1 MTARGALIKPW
12 LFRELTSGYWDI
24 TADER
29 LTIYRRYTAL
39 ALEHWGDD
47 EHGRT
52 RVREFLRWHTG
63 FWCRYVPQRADGH
76 WPSMQVREVLAQP
89 RSALEALLSRSDEP
103 ALEYV
108 TDELL
113 NAGDLSAPPPVPA
126 AVPESRGDR
135 GERSRR
141 AEKEEEDEPVEAG

>member
-12 LFRELTSGYWDI
+12 LFRELTIGYWDI
-24 TADER
+24 SAEER
-29 LTIYRRYTAL
+29 LDIYRRYTAL

-52 RVREFLRWHTG
+52 RAREFLRWHAG

-76 WPSMQVREVLAQP
+76 WPSMQVREVLDEP
-89 RSALEALLSRSDEP
+89 RSALEALLARSDEP

-113 NAGDLSAPPPVPA
+113 MGGALDAPPPVP
-126 AVPESRGDR
+126 VPTGDAR
-135 GERSRR
+135 DARVER
-141 AEKEEEDEPVEAG
+141 DETVEAG